1 MSTASDPRTA
11 VGVVL
16 AAGIGARVGAD
27 GNKAYLRLAGRSM
40 LSWSVRA
47 VAGTAEIGR
56 VILVYRRGEREVAAR
71 ALGDDLPGVAVELV
85 EGGDSR
91 HESEF
96 NVLRYIAADIEDGTV
111 EVVLIHDAARPLA
124 GPDLMRAALGTARR
138 HGGAVPAVAATGLA
152 RPRPGGGLE
161 PLTERL
167 VRVQTPQAF
176 RAAPLLQ
183 AYRRAADEAFDGTD
197 TSACVQHFTEVDVRV
212 FPGAA
217 TNLKVTY
224 PPDIRLAEHL
234 LAGTVN
240 ADRR

>member
-1 MSTASDPRTA
+1 M
-11 VGVVL
+11 L
-16 AAGIGARVGAD
+16 AAGIGSRVGAD
-27 GNKAYLRLAGRSM
+27 GNKAYLKLAGRSM

-47 VAGTAEIGR
+47 VADTAEIGR
-56 VILVYRRGEREVAAR
+56 VILVYRRGERDVAAR
-71 ALGDDLPGVAVELV
+71 ALSDDLPGVPVELV

-96 NVLRYIAADIEDGTV
+96 NVLRHIAADIESGDV
-111 EVVLIHDAARPLA
+111 DVVVIHDGARPLA
-124 GPDLMRAALGTARR
+124 GPDLMRAALDTARR
-138 HGGAVPAVAATGLA
+138 HGGAVPSVPATSLV
-152 RPRPGGGLE
+152 RPRPGGGFE
-161 PLTERL
+161 PLTQRL

-176 RAAPLLQ
+176 RAGPLLE
-183 AYRRAADEAFDGTD
+183 AYRRADAEGFDGTD
-197 TSACVQHFTEVDVRV
+197 TSACVQHFTDVDVRV

-217 TNLKVTY
+217 ANLKVTY

>member
-96 NVLRYIAADIEDGTV
+96 NMLRHIAADIEDGTV
-111 EVVLIHDAARPLA
+111 DVVLIHDAARPLA

-152 RPRPGGGLE
+152 RPLPGGGLE

>member
-96 NVLRYIAADIEDGTV
+96 NVLRHIAADIEDGTV
-111 EVVLIHDAARPLA
+111 DVVLIHDAARPLA
-124 GPDLMRAALGTARR
+124 RPDLMRAALDTARR

-152 RPRPGGGLE
+152 RPLPGGGLE

-176 RAAPLLQ
+176 RAGPLLQ

>member
-1 MSTASDPRTA
+1 MASSPTA

-16 AAGIGARVGAD
+16 AAGIGSRVGAD
-27 GNKAYLRLAGRSM
+27 GNKAYLKLAGRSM

-47 VAGTAEIGR
+47 VADTAEIGR

-71 ALGDDLPGVAVELV
+71 ALAEDLPGRAVELV

-96 NVLRYIAADIEDGTV
+96 NMLAHIAPDIESGAVD
-111 EVVLIHDAARPLA
+111 VVLIHDAARPLA
-124 GPDLMRAALGTARR
+124 GPDMMRAALTAARE
-138 HGGAVPAVAATGLA
+138 HGGAVPAVTATGLA
-152 RPRPGGGLE
+152 RPLPAGGFE
-161 PLTERL
+161 PLTERV

-176 RAAPLLQ
+176 RAGPLLA
-183 AYRRAADEAFDGTD
+183 AYRKADVTGFDGTD
-197 TSACVQHFTEVDVRV
+197 TSACVQHFTDVDVRV

-234 LAGTVN
+234 LAALSAGTQ
-240 ADRR
+240 

>member
-1 MSTASDPRTA
+1 M
-11 VGVVL
+11 L

-56 VILVYRRGEREVAAR
+56 VILVYRRGERDVAAR

-96 NVLRYIAADIEDGTV
+96 NMLRHIAADIEDGTV

-124 GPDLMRAALGTARR
+124 GPDLMRAALDTARR

-176 RAAPLLQ
+176 RAGPLLQ

>member
-1 MSTASDPRTA
+1 MSPASDSQFA

-16 AAGIGARVGAD
+16 AAGIGSRVGAD

-47 VAGTAEIGR
+47 VAETAEIGR
-56 VILVYRRGEREVAAR
+56 VILVHRRGEREVAAD
-71 ALGDDLPGVAVELV
+71 ALNHDLPGVSVELV
-85 EGGDSR
+85 EGGGSR

-96 NVLRYIAADIEDGTV
+96 NVLRHIAGDIEDGTV
-111 EVVLIHDAARPLA
+111 DVVLIHDAARPLA
-124 GPDLMRAALGTARR
+124 GPDLMRAALETARA
-138 HGGAVPAVAATGLA
+138 HGGAVPAVPATGLA
-152 RPRPGGGLE
+152 RPLADGGFE

-176 RAAPLLQ
+176 RARPLLA
-183 AYRRAADEAFDGTD
+183 AYRRADDESFDGTD
-197 TSACVQHFTEVDVRV
+197 TSACVQAFSDVDVRV

-224 PPDIRLAEHL
+224 PPDIRLAEQL

-240 ADRR
+240 AGRR

>member
-1 MSTASDPRTA
+1 M
-11 VGVVL
+11 L
-16 AAGIGARVGAD
+16 AAGIGSRVGAD

-47 VAGTAEIGR
+47 VADTAEIGR

-71 ALGDDLPGVAVELV
+71 AVQDDLPGRSIELV
-85 EGGDSR
+85 EGGSSR

-96 NVLRYIAADIEDGTV
+96 NMLRHIAADIESGAVDI
-111 EVVLIHDAARPLA
+111 VLIHDAARPLA
-124 GPDLMRAALGTARR
+124 GPDMMRAALDTARS

-152 RPRPGGGLE
+152 RPLPGGGFE
-161 PLTERL
+161 PLTQRL

-176 RAAPLLQ
+176 RAGPLLE

-197 TSACVQHFTEVDVRV
+197 TSACVQHFTDVEVRV

-234 LAGTVN
+234 LAGAVN